1 MFIESNPNPLEENVV
16 SQIIDSSALT
26 KYAAKERD
34 WAKIEGYLASADS
47 LELALIE
54 TSNALWKKIQ
64 KKEIGLESTKKIVQ
78 ILSDSVWF
86 LDQQKY
92 VARALEIAVKYRITV
107 YDSLFV
113 ACAEM
118 ENSDLIS
125 CDGRQI
131 EVAEELGIKTISV

>member
-1 MFIESNPNPLEENVV
+1 MSIESNPNPLEENVV

-34 WAKIEGYLASADS
+34 WAKIERYLASADS

-54 TSNALWKKIQ
+54 TGNALWKKIQ
-64 KKEIGLESTKKIVQ
+64 KKEIDLETTKKIVQ
-78 ILSDSVWF
+78 LLSDSVWF

-92 VARALEIAVKYRITV
+92 VARALEIGMKYRITI

-125 CDGRQI
+125 CDRRQI

>member
-1 MFIESNPNPLEENVV
+1 M
-16 SQIIDSSALT
+16 T

-34 WAKIEGYLASADS
+34 WVKIEGYLVSADS
-47 LELALIE
+47 LELAIIE

-64 KKEIGLESTKKIVQ
+64 KKEIDLESTKRIVQ
-78 ILSDSVWF
+78 ILSDSVWL
-86 LDQQKY
+86 LDQRKY
-92 VARALEIAVKYRITV
+92 AARALEIAAKYRITI

-131 EVAEELGIKTISV
+131 EVAGELGIKTISV

>member
-1 MFIESNPNPLEENVV
+1 MSIESNSDSLEEKVV
-16 SQIIDSSALT
+16 SQIVDSSALT
-26 KYAAKERD
+26 KYAAKEPD
-34 WAKIEGYLASADS
+34 WEKIGGYLASADS
-47 LELALIE
+47 LELALME

-64 KKEIGLESTKKIVQ
+64 KREIDLETAKKIVQ

-86 LDQQKY
+86 LDQKKY
-92 VARALEIAVKYRITV
+92 VARALEIAVRYRLTV

-131 EVAEELGIKTISV
+131 EVAKELGIKTISV

>member
-1 MFIESNPNPLEENVV
+1 VFTESDQNSLEENVV

-34 WAKIEGYLASADS
+34 WAKIRGYLASADS
-47 LELALIE
+47 LELALTE

-64 KKEIGLESTKKIVQ
+64 KKEIDLETTKTIVQ

-86 LDQQKY
+86 LDQKKY
-92 VARALEIAVKYRITV
+92 VARAIEISVKYRITV

-118 ENSDLIS
+118 ENSDLVS

>member
-1 MFIESNPNPLEENVV
+1 MFTKSNPNLLEDVV

-26 KYAAKERD
+26 KYAAKEHD
-34 WAKIEGYLASADS
+34 WARIEGYLASADS
-47 LELALIE
+47 LELALME

-64 KKEIGLESTKKIVQ
+64 KKEIDLETTKKIVQ
-78 ILSDSVWF
+78 ILSGSVWF

-92 VARALEIAVKYRITV
+92 VARALEISVKYRITV
-107 YDSLFV
+107 HDSPFV

-118 ENSDLIS
+118 ENSDLVS

>member
-1 MFIESNPNPLEENVV
+1 MSIESNPNSLEEKVV

-26 KYAAKERD
+26 KYAAKEPD

-47 LELALIE
+47 LEIALIE

-64 KKEIGLESTKKIVQ
+64 KEEIDLKTAKKIVQ
-78 ILSDSVWF
+78 ILSNSVWF

-107 YDSLFV
+107 YDSMFI

-125 CDGRQI
+125 CDARQI
-131 EVAEELGIKTISV
+131 EVAQELGIKTISV

>member
-1 MFIESNPNPLEENVV
+1 M
-16 SQIIDSSALT
+16 
-26 KYAAKERD
+26 ERD
-34 WAKIEGYLASADS
+34 SEKGDRS
-47 LELALIE
+47 
-54 TSNALWKKIQ
+54 K
-64 KKEIGLESTKKIVQ
+64 STKKIVQ

-92 VARALEIAVKYRITV
+92 VARALEMAVKYHITV

-131 EVAEELGIKTISV
+131 EVAEELGIKAISV

>member
-1 MFIESNPNPLEENVV
+1 MSIESNKNSLEEVV

-26 KYAAKERD
+26 KYATKEPD
-34 WAKIEGYLASADS
+34 WARIEGYLASADS

-64 KKEIGLESTKKIVQ
+64 KREIDLETAKKIVQ
-78 ILSDSVWF
+78 ILTGSVWS

-92 VARALEIAVKYRITV
+92 VARVLEIAAKYRITV

-113 ACAEM
+113 SCAEM

-125 CDGRQI
+125 CDARQI
-131 EVAEELGIKTISV
+131 EVAQELGIKTITV

>member
-1 MFIESNPNPLEENVV
+1 MPIESDQNPLEENLV

-26 KYAAKERD
+26 KYVAKEPD
-34 WAKIEGYLASADS
+34 WAKIEKYLASADS

-54 TSNALWKKIQ
+54 TGNALWKKTL
-64 KKEIGLESTKKIVQ
+64 KKEIDLETTKKIVQ
-78 ILSDSVWF
+78 ILSGSIWF

-131 EVAEELGIKTISV
+131 EVAEKLGIKTISV

>member
-1 MFIESNPNPLEENVV
+1 MSIESNPNPLEENVV

-26 KYAAKERD
+26 KYVAKERD
-34 WAKIEGYLASADS
+34 WAKIEKYLASADS

-54 TSNALWKKIQ
+54 TGNALWKKTL
-64 KKEIGLESTKKIVQ
+64 KKEIDLETTKKIVQ
-78 ILSDSVWF
+78 ILSGSIWF